1 MPISHD
7 RIERGEVSRAARLH
21 TTKHPWDRGT
31 MYAWATTQRA
41 PSPTALF
48 WKLHN
53 RVNIDFEW
61 SLHESLKKQ
70 KCRLNAVH
78 ADT

>member
-1 MPISHD
+1 MH
-7 RIERGEVSRAARLH
+7 
-21 TTKHPWDRGT
+21 
-31 MYAWATTQRA
+31 AWATTQRA
-41 PSPTALF
+41 PSPTAIF